1 MKEMMTNE
9 VTINPVRA
17 QYSILVLDKAIIV
30 CFLIHQNI
38 MTIAT
43 DQGVAKASLGWA
55 IAQGLFFSFFI
66 YLYFLFIKK

>member
-1 MKEMMTNE
+1 MGKLFIGRDKLKLGKAMKEMMTNE

-43 DQGVAKASLGWA
+43 DT
-55 IAQGLFFSFFI
+55 IFSQQ
-66 YLYFLFIKK
+66 Y